1 MGGVHVKQSLPL
13 TTTTIV
19 ITGLG
24 AVTPLGRDAK
34 STWAAML
41 SGECG
46 VRALTEP
53 WAPELPV
60 RFAARAAGEPAESL
74 SRIEVRRLDRAAQFA
89 LLAVREAWADAG
101 FVGSA
106 GGGHPPFADRT
117 GVAIGCGM
125 GGLDTLLANY
135 QTMLSRGGRMV
146 SPRTISMTM
155 PNSAAGQASIEIG
168 ALAGVHAPVSACATG
183 TEAIALGLDMIR
195 AGRAD
200 VVAVGGTEAIIHP
213 FAINAFANMHAMSRH
228 NDDPQRASRPYDRKR
243 DGFVMGEGAGVLI
256 LESAEHASARGDRV
270 YCQLAGAGYGGD
282 AHHMT
287 APPPDGAGMVRAMR
301 HALADSGLC
310 HQDVVH
316 VNAHATSTPLGDL
329 AESRAIRVVLG
340 DGGYCVSAT
349 KSMTGHLIGAA
360 GAVGAVATA
369 LAIHDRL
376 APPTINIDDLD
387 AEIGLDVVRDEPRPL
402 PAGPMAALTNS
413 SGFGGHNVVLA
424 FRAHG

>member
-1 MGGVHVKQSLPL
+1 
-13 TTTTIV
+13 
-19 ITGLG
+19 
-24 AVTPLGRDAK
+24 
-34 STWAAML
+34 
-41 SGECG
+41 
-46 VRALTEP
+46 
-53 WAPELPV
+53 
-60 RFAARAAGEPAESL
+60 
-74 SRIEVRRLDRAAQFA
+74 
-89 LLAVREAWADAG
+89 
-101 FVGSA
+101 
-106 GGGHPPFADRT
+106 
-117 GVAIGCGM
+117 
-125 GGLDTLLANY
+125 
-135 QTMLSRGGRMV
+135 
-146 SPRTISMTM
+146 
-155 PNSAAGQASIEIG
+155 
-168 ALAGVHAPVSACATG
+168 
-183 TEAIALGLDMIR
+183 
-195 AGRAD
+195 
-200 VVAVGGTEAIIHP
+200 
-213 FAINAFANMHAMSRH
+213 
-228 NDDPQRASRPYDRKR
+228 
-243 DGFVMGEGAGVLI
+243 
-256 LESAEHASARGDRV
+256 
-270 YCQLAGAGYGGD
+270 
-282 AHHMT
+282 MT